1 MKDNKMGNT
10 WYTLIK
16 SILHFLQ
23 ENLAQNSHLSP
34 LSKVPKT
41 FAYYGTPELG
51 ILYREGQPQQLGL
64 S

>member
-1 MKDNKMGNT
+1 MKDNKMGNA

-51 ILYREGQPQQLGL
+51 ILYREG
-64 S
+64 